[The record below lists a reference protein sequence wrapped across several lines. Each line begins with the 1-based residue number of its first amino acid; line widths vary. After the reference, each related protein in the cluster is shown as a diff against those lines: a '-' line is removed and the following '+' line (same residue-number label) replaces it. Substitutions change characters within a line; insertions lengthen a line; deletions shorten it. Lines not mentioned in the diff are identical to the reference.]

1 MKFKII
7 LSMLIASGLIFW
19 GLPVFAQGSDILSM
33 MGGNSQA
40 MGGGMM
46 GGGNQGMGGGQY
58 RDNKNQQ
65 NPNYAPNKYSRTEM
79 EDLKYEIRKK
89 REELMNLFKSENPDR
104 NQINQKIN
112 ELNELEYRRD
122 EVIYNQ

>member
-1 MKFKII
+1 
-7 LSMLIASGLIFW
+7 
-19 GLPVFAQGSDILSM
+19 M

-40 MGGGMM
+40 MCGGMM
-46 GGGNQGMGGGQY
+46 GGDNQGMGGGQY

-122 EVIYNQ
+122 EVIFNQ

>member
-1 MKFKII
+1 
-7 LSMLIASGLIFW
+7 
-19 GLPVFAQGSDILSM
+19 
-33 MGGNSQA
+33 
-40 MGGGMM
+40 
-46 GGGNQGMGGGQY
+46 
-58 RDNKNQQ
+58 
-65 NPNYAPNKYSRTEM
+65 M